1 MFKILL
7 PTDFSENSRRAID
20 FVLDHFTDKDIQL
33 LLIHTIKAP
42 HSAAGVLIRIDD
54 LMQKDAERDMNDL
67 MDYVKNKRPDVK
79 LDSIL
84 KLGHLKDWVQQ
95 YAKTYGVNMIA
106 MGTKGENN
114 ITSRLLGS
122 VTESVIRTS
131 KIPLLA
137 IPNIPAVEN
146 INNVAIATAEQ
157 ELEKEEFLVDFF
169 NNIKMLNPSIKA
181 VKVIKDHSAGSAR
194 AIALAGNSVNVELV
208 ENESVV
214 DGINGYIDV
223 NHPDIL
229 IIFHKRNSKFDYFFN
244 RSITKNICGRTSV
257 PLLVIPSA

>member
-7 PTDFSENSRRAID
+7 PTDFSDNSRIAID
-20 FVLDHFTDKDIQL
+20 FVLDHFAQDDIQL
-33 LLIHTIKAP
+33 LLIHTIRAP

-54 LMQKDAERDMNDL
+54 LMQKDAERDMRVL
-67 MDYVKNKRPDVK
+67 LEYVREKRPDVK

-95 YAKTYGVNMIA
+95 YAKSYGVNMIA

-114 ITSRLLGS
+114 IASKLLGS
-122 VTESVIRTS
+122 VTESVIRTA

-137 IPNIPAVEN
+137 IPNVPPIDN
-146 INNVAIATAEQ
+146 IRNVAIATADEALQ
-157 ELEKEEFLVDFF
+157 NEDFLADFF
-169 NNIKMLNPSIKA
+169 NKIKMLNPSIKA
-181 VKVIKDHSAGSAR
+181 IKIVDDEAAVSSKGLS
-194 AIALAGNSVNVELV
+194 LGGNSVNVELV
-208 ENESVV
+208 KNDSVV
-214 DGINGYIDV
+214 DGINDYIDS